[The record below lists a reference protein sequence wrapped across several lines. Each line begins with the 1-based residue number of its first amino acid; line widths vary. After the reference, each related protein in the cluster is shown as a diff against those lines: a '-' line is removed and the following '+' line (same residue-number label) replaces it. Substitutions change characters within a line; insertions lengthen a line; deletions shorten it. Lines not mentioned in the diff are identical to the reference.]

1 MFSSVRTGSMNFS
14 LFPALN
20 KIIVNGTNMIRETSL
35 VTNMDVKNTLKTKK
49 NVSAIIE
56 PSLLVFR
63 RSGENM
69 FSFLKPSSVLR
80 SMKSVA
86 RVFQSIDERR
96 FFDGGV
102 MNNDAIAAMR
112 ATESMSSF
120 LKNASVFAAKFFIL
134 KY

>member
-86 RVFQSIDERR
+86 RVFQSIE
-96 FFDGGV
+96 
-102 MNNDAIAAMR
+102 
-112 ATESMSSF
+112 
-120 LKNASVFAAKFFIL
+120 IL
-134 KY
+134 A